1 MSWNSQRPSYVRE
14 LARSLVKTQALKFGV
29 FTLTS
34 GKMSSYYIDLRL
46 VPSYPTIFKKIVGMY
61 KDVIMNH
68 VKLSSF
74 DAICGIPTSG
84 LVFATAIALSLGK
97 PLIYVRKE
105 AKPHG
110 TQRNIEGFVK
120 PGGRVL
126 LVDDLITTGTSLIT
140 SRELIAAEGCETT
153 DAVVLVD
160 REEGGVQNLE
170 KVGVKLH
177 SVAKVT
183 ELARELY
190 DNNIISE
197 GEYKAVLKQIG
208 KT

>member
-1 MSWNSQRPSYVRE
+1 MSWQSKKSEYVKE

-46 VPSYPTIFKKIVGMY
+46 VPSYPSIFKRIVEMY
-61 KDVIMNH
+61 GNVILNE
-68 VKLSSF
+68 VGLSGF

-84 LVFATAIALSLGK
+84 LVFASAIAMSLTK

-105 AKPHG
+105 VKHHG

-120 PGGRVL
+120 PGDHVL
-126 LVDDLITTGTSLIT
+126 LVDDLITTGTSLV
-140 SRELIAAEGCETT
+140 SSKELITAEGCEIT

-160 REEGGVQNLE
+160 REEGGALSLE
-170 KVGVKLH
+170 RIGVKLH
-177 SVAKVT
+177 FVAKVT
-183 ELARELY
+183 ELAKELY
-190 DNNIISE
+190 DNNVIGE
-197 GEYKAVLKQIG
+197 EEYKAVLKQAGIE
-208 KT
+208 